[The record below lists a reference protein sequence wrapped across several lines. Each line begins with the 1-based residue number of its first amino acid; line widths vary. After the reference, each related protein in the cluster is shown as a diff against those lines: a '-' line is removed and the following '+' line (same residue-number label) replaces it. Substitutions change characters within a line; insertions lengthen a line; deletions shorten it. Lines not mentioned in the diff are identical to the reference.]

1 MTKIIK
7 KAIESHFKIRILH
20 FKILDMFSKHLKWIL
35 LFVLALIWGSSFI
48 LIKRGLVG
56 LTPYQLGSLRIIFAT
71 LFLLI
76 IGFKSLAKIPS
87 VKWKYIALTAFVGT
101 FMPVYLFSIAETEIS
116 SSITAVLN
124 SLTPL
129 GALVIGIMA
138 FGLDVQRRQVYGV
151 VIGLTGSILLI
162 ANGAANN
169 PDQNYWYALLVVF
182 AAFCYSLNV
191 NLIKKYLS
199 DVKPVAITA
208 GNFVV
213 LLIPA
218 IIILFSTDFISVVD
232 KSEVQNA
239 MLYIVILGTVGT
251 GIANIIY
258 FKLIHMSSPVFA
270 SSVTYMIPVVAFFWG
285 ILDQELFTPIQY
297 VGAVIIFVGIYL
309 SAKKQ

>member
-1 MTKIIK
+1 MIP
-7 KAIESHFKIRILH
+7 
-20 FKILDMFSKHLKWIL
+20 MFSKHLKWIL

-71 LFLLI
+71 IFLLI
-76 IGFKSLAKIPS
+76 IGFKSIATIPHG
-87 VKWKYIALTAFVGT
+87 KWKYIALTAFVGT
-101 FMPVYLFSIAETEIS
+101 FMPVYLFAIAETEIS

-129 GALVIGIMA
+129 GALVIGLLA
-138 FGLDVQRRQVYGV
+138 FGLQVERRQIFGV
-151 VIGLTGSILLI
+151 IIGLIGSILLI
-162 ANGAANN
+162 ANGASNN
-169 PDQNYWYALLVVF
+169 PEQNYWYTLLVVF

-199 DVKPVAITA
+199 DVKPLAITA
-208 GNFVV
+208 GNFIV

-218 IIILFSTDFISVVD
+218 LIVLFSNDFAAVVE
-232 KSEVQNA
+232 KSEVQHA
-239 MLYIVILGTVGT
+239 MLYIAVLGIIGT

-258 FKLIHMSSPVFA
+258 FRLIQMSSPIFA

-285 ILDQELFTPIQY
+285 ILDNELFSPMQY

-309 SAKKQ
+309 SAKKQS

>member
-1 MTKIIK
+1 MRLKVV
-7 KAIESHFKIRILH
+7 S
-20 FKILDMFSKHLKWIL
+20 MFAKHLKWVL

-48 LIKRGLVG
+48 LIKKGLIG

-71 LFLLI
+71 AFLMI
-76 IGFKSLAKIPS
+76 IGFRSLVTIPS
-87 VKWKYIALTAFVGT
+87 TKWKHIALTAFVGT
-101 FMPVYLFSIAETEIS
+101 FMPVYLFAIAETEIS

-129 GALVIGIMA
+129 GALVIGLLA
-138 FGLDVQRRQVYGV
+138 FGLQVQRRQIFGV
-151 VIGLTGSILLI
+151 IIGLIGSILLI
-162 ANGAANN
+162 INGAANN
-169 PDQNYWYALLVVF
+169 PEQNYWYALLVIF

-199 DVKPVAITA
+199 DVKPLAITA

-213 LLIPA
+213 LFIPA
-218 IIILFSTDFISVVD
+218 VIVLFSNDFVTVVGR
-232 KSEVQNA
+232 SEVHNA
-239 MLYIVILGTVGT
+239 MLYIMILGIVGT

-258 FKLIHMSSPVFA
+258 FKLIQMSSPIFA

-297 VGAVIIFVGIYL
+297 VGAIIIFVGIYL
-309 SAKKQ
+309 SARK

>member
-1 MTKIIK
+1 MK
-7 KAIESHFKIRILH
+7 KAIESHFKVRFLPI
-20 FKILDMFSKHLKWIL
+20 KKLDMFSKHLKWIL

-76 IGFKSLAKIPS
+76 IGFKSIASIPHG
-87 VKWKYIALTAFVGT
+87 KWKYIALTAFVGT
-101 FMPVYLFSIAETEIS
+101 FMPVYLFSVAETEIS

-129 GALVIGIMA
+129 GALVIGILG
-138 FGLDVQRRQVYGV
+138 FGLQIQKRQIYGV
-151 VIGLTGSILLI
+151 IIGLIGSVLLI

-182 AAFCYSLNV
+182 AAFCYSLNI

-199 DVKPVAITA
+199 DVKPLAITTGSFIVLVIPA
-208 GNFVV
+208 LAV
-213 LLIPA
+213 LL
-218 IIILFSTDFISVVD
+218 STDFIAVVGESD
-232 KSEVQNA
+232 VQHA
-239 MLYIVILGTVGT
+239 MIYIAILGIVGT
-251 GIANIIY
+251 GIANII
-258 FKLIHMSSPVFA
+258 FFRLIHMSSPVFA

-297 VGAVIIFVGIYL
+297 VGAVIIFFGIYL
-309 SAKKQ
+309 SAKK

>member
-1 MTKIIK
+1 
-7 KAIESHFKIRILH
+7 
-20 FKILDMFSKHLKWIL
+20 MFSKHLKWIL
-35 LFVLALIWGSSFI
+35 LFILALIWGSSFI
-48 LIKRGLVG
+48 LIKRGLDGGNG

-71 LFLLI
+71 LFLMI
-76 IGFKSLAKIPS
+76 IGFKSLITIPR

-129 GALVIGIMA
+129 GALVIGILA

-151 VIGLTGSILLI
+151 IIGLAGSILLI

-199 DVKPVAITA
+199 DVKPIAITA

-218 IIILFSTDFISVVD
+218 LLVLFSTEFIVD
-232 KSEVQNA
+232 VQRIDVQNS
-239 MLYIVILGTVGT
+239 MLYILILGTVGT

-258 FKLIHMSSPVFA
+258 FKLIQMSSPIFA

-309 SAKKQ
+309 SARK

>member
-1 MTKIIK
+1 MK
-7 KAIESHFKIRILH
+7 KAIESHFKIRILR
-20 FKILDMFSKHLKWIL
+20 FKNLGMFSKHLKWIL

-71 LFLLI
+71 IFLLI
-76 IGFKSLAKIPS
+76 IGFKSLATIPR

-151 VIGLTGSILLI
+151 AIGLTGSILLI

-218 IIILFSTDFISVVD
+218 LIILFSTDFISVID

-239 MLYIVILGTVGT
+239 MLYIVVLGMVGT

>member
-1 MTKIIK
+1 
-7 KAIESHFKIRILH
+7 
-20 FKILDMFSKHLKWIL
+20 MFSKHLKWIL

-71 LFLLI
+71 IFLLI
-76 IGFKSLAKIPS
+76 IGFKKIKTIPRD
-87 VKWKYIALTAFVGT
+87 KWKFIIITAFVGT
-101 FMPVYLFSIAETEIS
+101 FMPVYLFSLAETEIS
-116 SSITAVLN
+116 SSITGALN

-129 GALVIGIMA
+129 GALVIGILA
-138 FGLDVQRRQVYGV
+138 FDLKVQKRQILGV
-151 VIGLTGSILLI
+151 IIGLVGSALLI
-162 ANGAANN
+162 INGAANN
-169 PDQNYWYALLVVF
+169 PDKNYWYALLVVF

-199 DVKPVAITA
+199 DVKPLAITV

-213 LLIPA
+213 LVIPA
-218 IIILFSTDFISVVD
+218 LIVLLTTDFLEVAEKI
-232 KSEVQNA
+232 EVQHS
-239 MLYIVILGTVGT
+239 MLFIAILGVLGT

-258 FKLIHMSSPVFA
+258 FKLIHLSSPVFA

-297 VGAVIIFVGIYL
+297 VGAIIIFFGIYL
-309 SAKKQ
+309 SAKKQP

>member
-1 MTKIIK
+1 
-7 KAIESHFKIRILH
+7 
-20 FKILDMFSKHLKWIL
+20 MFSKHLKWIL

-71 LFLLI
+71 IFLLI
-76 IGFKSLAKIPS
+76 IGFKKIKTIPRD
-87 VKWKYIALTAFVGT
+87 KWKFIIITAFVGT
-101 FMPVYLFSIAETEIS
+101 FMPVYLFSLAETEIS
-116 SSITAVLN
+116 SSITGALN

-129 GALVIGIMA
+129 GALVIGILA
-138 FGLDVQRRQVYGV
+138 FDLKVQKRQILGV
-151 VIGLTGSILLI
+151 IIGLVGSALLI
-162 ANGAANN
+162 INGAANN
-169 PDQNYWYALLVVF
+169 PDKNYWYALLVVF

-199 DVKPVAITA
+199 DVKPLAITV

-213 LLIPA
+213 LVFPA
-218 IIILFSTDFISVVD
+218 LIILLTTDFVEAVA
-232 KSEVQNA
+232 KVQVQHS
-239 MLYIVILGTVGT
+239 MLFIAILGVLGT

-270 SSVTYMIPVVAFFWG
+270 ASVTYMIPVVAFFWG

-297 VGAVIIFVGIYL
+297 VGAIIIFFGIYL
-309 SAKKQ
+309 SAKKQP

>member
-1 MTKIIK
+1 MF
-7 KAIESHFKIRILH
+7 FKN
-20 FKILDMFSKHLKWIL
+20 LDMFSRHLKWIL

-48 LIKRGLVG
+48 LIKRGLIG

-71 LFLLI
+71 IFLLL
-76 IGFKSLAKIPS
+76 IGFKSLATIPHT
-87 VKWKYIALTAFVGT
+87 KWKYIALTAFVGT

-116 SSITAVLN
+116 SSIAAVLN

-129 GALVIGIMA
+129 GALVIGVLA
-138 FGLDVQRRQVYGV
+138 FGLQVQRRQIYGV
-151 VIGLTGSILLI
+151 FIGLIGSVLLI
-162 ANGAANN
+162 LNGAANN
-169 PDQNYWYALLVVF
+169 PDQNYLYALLVVF

-199 DVKPVAITA
+199 DVKPIAITA

-218 IIILFSTDFISVVD
+218 LLVLFSTDFVADVVRI
-232 KSEVQNA
+232 EVQHA
-239 MLYIVILGTVGT
+239 MLYIIILGTVGT

-285 ILDQELFTPIQY
+285 IIDSELFTPIQY
-297 VGAVIIFVGIYL
+297 VGAVIIFFGIYL